1 MTEAPGIRIEVPEGT
16 PEPEGWGPEFDL
28 PWGGRA
34 QVRPSK
40 GRDFRLAQMGAG
52 EPFDEGRYDNALTAR
67 LSRLD
72 GKQAT
77 FEQIEA
83 LAGADFL
90 GLKFRVQEASSPPP
104 RPAGEGN
111 ASSSSPTSSS

>member
-1 MTEAPGIRIEVPEGT
+1 MAEGITIEVPVGA
-16 PEPEGWGPEFDL
+16 PEAECWGPEFDL
-28 PWGGRA
+28 PWGGKA

-40 GRDFRLAQMGAG
+40 GRDFRLAQMASG

-67 LSRLD
+67 LSRLG

-90 GLKFRVQEASSPPP
+90 VLKFRVQEASSPPR